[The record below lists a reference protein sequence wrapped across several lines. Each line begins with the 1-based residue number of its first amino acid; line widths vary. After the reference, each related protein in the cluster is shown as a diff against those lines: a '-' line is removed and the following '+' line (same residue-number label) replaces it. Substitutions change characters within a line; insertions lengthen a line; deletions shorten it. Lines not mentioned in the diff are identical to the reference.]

1 MTKNSEKYEQ
11 IKKIFKDAAGIG
23 LHERHGATFSF
34 TMRLTPQMEICDIA
48 VLDLSVRAT
57 NGLRR
62 AGYHT
67 VGDLCIDL
75 SNGADLKKIRNC
87 GAKSYSEIMEKLFL
101 FNLANMSEQR
111 QRLFILETIEKNHR
125 M

>member
-11 IKKIFKDAAGIG
+11 IKKIFKEAAGIG

-34 TMRLTPQMEICDIA
+34 TMRLTPQMEVCDIA
-48 VLDLSVRAT
+48 ALDLSVRAT

-67 VGDLCIDL
+67 VGELCIDL

-111 QRLFILETIEKNHR
+111 QRRFILETIEKNHR

>member
-23 LHERHGATFSF
+23 LHERHGGKFYFS
-34 TMRLTPQMEICDIA
+34 MRLTPQMEVCDIA

-67 VGDLCIDL
+67 VGELCIDL

-111 QRLFILETIEKNHR
+111 QRRFILETIEKNHR